1 MNKNYWLAL
10 ACALCAYLVRTQG
23 LLLIVSIII
32 YLCLRK
38 EWKPAVIVSFVSLP
52 FVAWL
57 GIGGRYG
64 EILLLKVQYDV
75 SAGRVGFA
83 DMVARTTDN
92 MVNYCFYVLPQ
103 ALLPM
108 SAWAGL
114 SVIVGIVLI
123 ILIYKGIRAAH

>member
-1 MNKNYWLAL
+1 MTKNLWLTL

-23 LLLIVSIII
+23 LLLIVSIVV

-38 EWKPAVIVSFVSLP
+38 EWKPAVIVSLVSLP

-64 EILLLKVQYDV
+64 SLLLLKDPLNAA
-75 SAGRVGFA
+75 AGRVGFA
-83 DMVARTTDN
+83 DMVARATDN

-114 SVIVGIVLI
+114 SVIVGIALI